1 MIMSEAKRRRLT
13 ELKEI
18 IRFHNE
24 LYYRD
29 AEPEITDREYDRLKE
44 ELKELELQNPL
55 LAETESLSETIGD
68 DRLEAFQTYRHREPM
83 QSLDN
88 TYSFEELEA
97 FEKRLR
103 KSLGD
108 RELEFLIEP
117 KIDGV
122 AVSLTYENGQF
133 IRAVTRGNGTEGDD
147 ITANFILIDTFPRQL
162 TPPFPEILEIRGE
175 IFMALEEFER
185 INKERTKEGLPLFA
199 NPRNLAAGTIKMLD
213 RSEVRKR
220 RLTWVSHGRG
230 FCSPNPFRS
239 LSEFFTALGMWDF
252 PLVEDHWIELGIH
265 ASIEAVKKLDSIR
278 SNYSYPTDGAVIK
291 LNLLELQEEIG
302 STSKAPRWAI
312 AYKFEAEQA
321 TTQLKDIS
329 IQIGRTGTLSPVAI
343 LEPVQLAGTTVSRA
357 TLHNSDEISR
367 KDIRIGDFVTVEKA
381 GEIIPAIVEVVS
393 SLRPEYTEVFSFP
406 KACPACGTPIKRI
419 EGEAALKCPNSLGC
433 PPQVRRRIQFFASR
447 QCMDIEGLGEAVVD
461 QLVDKGLVSAP
472 HDLYSLSK
480 DDLLTLEKIGDK
492 SADNLLSALEKSKT
506 TDLWRLIHGLGIPH
520 VGSSAAKLLSK
531 TFLDLR
537 KISSASEEDLIKIEG
552 IGAVVARSINGF
564 FSEPNNQITING
576 LVDAGLK
583 ITEDPPDRTESRE
596 AIANKTFVITGT
608 LPNLKRNEAK
618 ALIEAAGGKV
628 SSSISKNTDF
638 LLAGEAAGSK
648 LTKAQA
654 LSVEI
659 ISEEDL
665 QRLLT

>member
-1 MIMSEAKRRRLT
+1 MSEAKRRRLT

-18 IRFHNE
+18 ISFHNE

-252 PLVEDHWIELGIH
+252 PLVEDHCIEFGIH

-278 SNYSYPTDGAVIK
+278 SIYSYPTDGAVIK

-329 IQIGRTGTLSPVAI
+329 IQIGRTG
-343 LEPVQLAGTTVSRA
+343 
-357 TLHNSDEISR
+357 
-367 KDIRIGDFVTVEKA
+367 
-381 GEIIPAIVEVVS
+381 
-393 SLRPEYTEVFSFP
+393 
-406 KACPACGTPIKRI
+406 
-419 EGEAALKCPNSLGC
+419 AL
-433 PPQVRRRIQFFASR
+433 
-447 QCMDIEGLGEAVVD
+447 
-461 QLVDKGLVSAP
+461 
-472 HDLYSLSK
+472 
-480 DDLLTLEKIGDK
+480 
-492 SADNLLSALEKSKT
+492 
-506 TDLWRLIHGLGIPH
+506 
-520 VGSSAAKLLSK
+520 
-531 TFLDLR
+531 
-537 KISSASEEDLIKIEG
+537 
-552 IGAVVARSINGF
+552 
-564 FSEPNNQITING
+564 
-576 LVDAGLK
+576 
-583 ITEDPPDRTESRE
+583 
-596 AIANKTFVITGT
+596 
-608 LPNLKRNEAK
+608 
-618 ALIEAAGGKV
+618 
-628 SSSISKNTDF
+628 
-638 LLAGEAAGSK
+638 
-648 LTKAQA
+648 
-654 LSVEI
+654 
-659 ISEEDL
+659 
-665 QRLLT
+665 

>member
-1 MIMSEAKRRRLT
+1 MSEAKRRRLT

-278 SNYSYPTDGAVIK
+278 SIYSYPTDGAVIK

-329 IQIGRTGTLSPVAI
+329 IQIGRTGALSPVAI
-343 LEPVQLAGTTVSRA
+343 LEPVKLAGTTVSRA

-576 LVDAGLK
+576 LVDADLK

-618 ALIEAAGGKV
+618 ALIEAAGRKV

>member
-1 MIMSEAKRRRLT
+1 MSEAKRRRLI

-230 FCSPNPFRS
+230 FSSPNPFRS
-239 LSEFFTALGMWDF
+239 LSEFFTALGMWNF

-492 SADNLLSALEKSKT
+492 SADNLLNALDKSKT

-537 KISSASEEDLIKIEG
+537 KISLASEEDLIKIEG

-583 ITEDPPDRTESRE
+583 ITEDPPDLTESRE

-608 LPNLKRNEAK
+608 LPTLKRNEAK